1 MSQKFLVI
9 GILTFLSA
17 AQAFTQPCR
26 RKSTTRSFGTFLEPT
41 TCYKPFVLSRLS
53 MAKDDKEQK
62 GMEDAFRQLDKLE
75 SIDGSDGDDASPKVV
90 EVEVDYEKRQKAFQK
105 ALDEIDEEELST
117 PKASPETEVK
127 VYTDMVNDL
136 GADGGKSVYEDVL
149 GDMGGSKKE
158 TKPKDDDSVVVPKS
172 SAEDMEGFLNAA
184 LEEAVKEAKEKTPD
198 EVKSLSDNLLDDE
211 EMMEE
216 IREVFEKANEKLL
229 SGIED
234 IRKEQAQLAKASAET
249 SFKESEA
256 LSAENA
262 ARMEQAQASMG
273 KMLDSVSKETAEV
286 EKAVADLKKA
296 QEAMEN
302 DPLMKLISG
311 DIAKQGAVVGALLF
325 SIRSLAETVALV
337 GGGGASHA
345 TAALIQGA
353 IALACIFY
361 VFFI

>member
-1 MSQKFLVI
+1 
-9 GILTFLSA
+9 
-17 AQAFTQPCR
+17 
-26 RKSTTRSFGTFLEPT
+26 
-41 TCYKPFVLSRLS
+41 
-53 MAKDDKEQK
+53 MASDDNEQK
-62 GMEDAFRQLDKLE
+62 GMEDAFRQLDNLD
-75 SIDGSDGDDASPKVV
+75 SIDGSKNGGESPEV
-90 EVEVDYEKRQKAFQK
+90 VEVDYEKRQEAFKK
-105 ALDEIDEEELST
+105 ALDDIDEKLLE
-117 PKASPETEVK
+117 SPEATPEAEAK

-136 GADGGKSVYEDVL
+136 EADGGKSIYDGVL
-149 GDMGGSKKE
+149 GDLGGTTTSSK
-158 TKPKDDDSVVVPKS
+158 TKKIDFDDSTPS
-172 SAEDMEGFLNAA
+172 SADDMDGFLNAA
-184 LEEAVKEAKEKTPD
+184 LEEAVREAKDATPD
-198 EVKSLSDNLLDDE
+198 EVKKFSDKILDDE

-234 IRKEQAQLAKASAET
+234 IRKEQEQLAKASAET
-249 SFKESEA
+249 SFQASEKM
-256 LSAENA
+256 SAENA

-273 KMLDSVSKETAEV
+273 RMLDSVSKETTEV
-286 EKAVADLKKA
+286 EKAVAELKEA

-361 VFFI
+361 VFFV